1 MVFRNS
7 LSKIVFDSYFKPE
20 NFIAFSIS
28 SVTLAERQF
37 FFHTK
42 SYVIMQVFF
51 PFLPSADVNLV
62 GWFFLLF
69 LYLLITCSLRFD
81 VGMRQAHIFEVKKGK
96 YKIILIVR
104 GEK

>member
-1 MVFRNS
+1 
-7 LSKIVFDSYFKPE
+7 
-20 NFIAFSIS
+20 
-28 SVTLAERQF
+28 
-37 FFHTK
+37 
-42 SYVIMQVFF
+42 MQIFF

>member
-1 MVFRNS
+1 MVLRDS
-7 LSKIVFDSYFKPE
+7 LSKIVFVSYYKPE

-28 SVTLAERQF
+28 SVSLAGTTIF
-37 FFHTK
+37 L
-42 SYVIMQVFF
+42 SYKILCNYAGF